1 MAKSVVSENAPRPVG
16 PYSQAIV
23 TNGFVFCSGQIGIDP
38 AIGKLVPGGSADEAR
53 QCLRNLS
60 HVLATAGLSFK
71 DVVRTTVF
79 VTDLSG
85 FKEINE
91 AYGSFLSEPF
101 PARTTVQ
108 VAALPLG
115 AKVEID
121 AIAEMRGH

>member
-1 MAKSVVSENAPRPVG
+1 MVRSIFSEGAPRPVG
-16 PYSQAIV
+16 PYSQALIV
-23 TNGFVFCSGQIGIDP
+23 DQFVFCSGQIGIDP
-38 AIGKLVPGGSADEAR
+38 MTGKLVSGGPVEEAR

-60 HVLATAGLSFK
+60 SVLDSAGCDLK

-79 VTDLSG
+79 VTDLAS

-121 AIAEMRGH
+121 AIAVRPEG